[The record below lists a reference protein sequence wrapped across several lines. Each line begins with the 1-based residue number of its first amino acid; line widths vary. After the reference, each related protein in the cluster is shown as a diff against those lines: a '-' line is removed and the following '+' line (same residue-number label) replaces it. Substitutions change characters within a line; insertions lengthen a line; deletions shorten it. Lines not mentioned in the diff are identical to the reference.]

1 MDLLVNNNT
10 ITAIIDGSIYTRT
23 FSDVEIKEVKELI
36 LKYQL
41 DQSDENKTKIKN
53 YLALDRNALAK
64 AKEIDEKVENIEKD
78 IEIHDKEITKLTLE
92 KKVFT
97 EVNPYPDLI
106 GSNENSFFL
115 IGFENVF
122 MPDELV
128 KKFIKCKENGEDPN
142 SLINFWKLCLLN
154 SDPKARQGLFKFI
167 QKQNLIVTPKGYVV
181 CYRRLVK
188 LKEEDNQ
195 TLITYVFSEAVR
207 IKSQK
212 SSLSKF
218 SIGLEDGSPIT
229 LSHNTKKFENFKGEI
244 VGTVAELSELYK
256 TRSKHGTYTDA
267 HTKTMSIQLGT
278 AVKIP
283 RSECDPSPTN
293 SCSRGLHVGTPSFLS
308 SGGFGSINV
317 LVLVNPAHVVSV
329 PYSDAHKM
337 RVCEYF
343 PCYEIENL
351 DVIKSLND
359 SSITTYED
367 DYCDYEID
375 QVEKIIGT
383 KKFDIELFECDD
395 NITKLK
401 DRKEKISKD
410 KEDYLNR
417 KNELLKYFSSKDE
430 TKENLTDIN
439 KIKDLLKSRTK

>member
-23 FSDVEIKEVKELI
+23 FNDTEIKEVKELI
-36 LKYQL
+36 FKYQL
-41 DQSDENKTKIKN
+41 DQSDENKTNIKN
-53 YLALDRNALAK
+53 YLALDRNALDK
-64 AKEIDEKVENIEKD
+64 AKQIDEKVKTI
-78 IEIHDKEITKLTLE
+78 DKEIKTQDKEIKKLVLE
-92 KKVFT
+92 KQSI
-97 EVNPYPDLI
+97 VNPYPDLI
-106 GSNENSFFL
+106 GNKEDSFFL

-122 MPDELV
+122 MPDELI
-128 KKFIKCKENGEDPN
+128 KKFIKCKENGEDHN

-188 LKEEDNQ
+188 LKESDNQ
-195 TLITYVFSEAVR
+195 NLISYVFNEAVR
-207 IKSQK
+207 IKGQK
-212 SSLSKF
+212 ASLSKY
-218 SIGLEDGSPIT
+218 SIALESGSPVT
-229 LSHNTKKFENFKGEI
+229 LSHSTKRFENFTGEI
-244 VGTVAELSELYK
+244 LGTVAELSELYK
-256 TRSKHGTYTDA
+256 NRSPQGTYTDA
-267 HTKTMSIQLGT
+267 HTKTMKIQLGT

-283 RSECDPSPTN
+283 RSECDPSPNN
-293 SCSRGLHVGTPSFLS
+293 SCSRGLHVGTPNFLS

-317 LVLVNPAHVVSV
+317 IVLVNPAHVVSV

-351 DVIKSLND
+351 NVIKELND
-359 SSITTYED
+359 SAITTYED

-375 QVEKIIGT
+375 QVERIIGT
-383 KKFDIELFECDD
+383 KKFDIERFEEGDKIAD
-395 NITKLK
+395 LK
-401 DRKEKISKD
+401 NSKDKMSKD

-417 KNELLKYFSSKDE
+417 KTELLKYFSSKDE
-430 TKENLTDIN
+430 IKENLTDMN
-439 KIKDLLKSRTK
+439 KIKELLKSRTK